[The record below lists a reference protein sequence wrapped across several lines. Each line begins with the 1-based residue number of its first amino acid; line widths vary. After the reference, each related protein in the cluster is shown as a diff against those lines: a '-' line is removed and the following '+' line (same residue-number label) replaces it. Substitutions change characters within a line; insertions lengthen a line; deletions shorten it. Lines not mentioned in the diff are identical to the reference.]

1 MSQTLDFAPNYNHV
15 IELDITPDQTYR
27 TWAYALVGATKCDP
41 SLDET
46 TSDDTYY
53 HNLGSTETDVTAVTE
68 TIAITA
74 HRRYGDPCQDFINRL
89 SHKIGKHR
97 KTNYRW
103 TKPDGEYFEGT
114 CTITGIKMGMGDP
127 NSKGDVQF
135 TISVNTVDVHE
146 EPGKTLL
153 PEGITVS
160 PKPISAAVN
169 AVTEP
174 TYTVTPSGANQ
185 KCHFGIEDAS
195 IATVD
200 ADGKITGISA
210 GTTTLTVKAASLPSV
225 VEQVKV
231 TVGAASDD
239 VPSVT
244 VSPSRTKVA
253 VGGTK
258 KLTATAVPANAS
270 VTWSSS
276 DTTKATVA
284 SNGVVTGV
292 AAGSAT
298 ITATI
303 TVDGTDYTD
312 TCAVTVEAAS

>member
-1 MSQTLDFAPNYNHV
+1 M
-15 IELDITPDQTYR
+15 
-27 TWAYALVGATKCDP
+27 
-41 SLDET
+41 
-46 TSDDTYY
+46 
-53 HNLGSTETDVTAVTE
+53 
-68 TIAITA
+68 
-74 HRRYGDPCQDFINRL
+74 
-89 SHKIGKHR
+89 
-97 KTNYRW
+97 
-103 TKPDGEYFEGT
+103 
-114 CTITGIKMGMGDP
+114 
-127 NSKGDVQF
+127 
-135 TISVNTVDVHE
+135 
-146 EPGKTLL
+146 
-153 PEGITVS
+153 PESITVS

-258 KLTATAVPANAS
+258 KLTAAAVPSNAS

-303 TVDGTDYTD
+303 TVDGPDYTD